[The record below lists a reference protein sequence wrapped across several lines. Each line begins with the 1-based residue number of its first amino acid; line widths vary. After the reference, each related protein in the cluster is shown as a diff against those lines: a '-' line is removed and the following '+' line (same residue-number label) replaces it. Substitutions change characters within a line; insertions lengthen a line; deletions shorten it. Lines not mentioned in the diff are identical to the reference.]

1 MTGNFFSIKKKV
13 KIIGKIGTPR
23 EWKNVCVE
31 NKMCVSNLKSA
42 DWLTR
47 PPTRGK
53 SVVNG
58 FVFHQMLQFDWT
70 ITLDSHI
77 IKY

>member
-1 MTGNFFSIKKKV
+1 MTGFLCQKCKIK
-13 KIIGKIGTPR
+13 GKIGTPR
-23 EWKNVCVE
+23 EWKIV
-31 NKMCVSNLKSA
+31 KMCVSNLKSA

-58 FVFHQMLQFDWT
+58 FVFHLIPTFHWS

-77 IKY
+77 IIY